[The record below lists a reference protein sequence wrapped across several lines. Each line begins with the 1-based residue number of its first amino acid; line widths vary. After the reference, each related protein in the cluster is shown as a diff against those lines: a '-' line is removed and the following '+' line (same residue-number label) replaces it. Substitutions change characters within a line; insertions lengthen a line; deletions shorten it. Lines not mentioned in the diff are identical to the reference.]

1 MFEGMVRKLGRIAF
15 NIYVYRIMNLPCH
28 NSSFHSTVKLFDFG
42 LARVMPESDDP
53 STDVFDMSGA
63 GTPR

>member
-1 MFEGMVRKLGRIAF
+1 MKDNHYCKKEAPVIL
-15 NIYVYRIMNLPCH
+15 H

-42 LARVMPESDDP
+42 LARIMPESDDP